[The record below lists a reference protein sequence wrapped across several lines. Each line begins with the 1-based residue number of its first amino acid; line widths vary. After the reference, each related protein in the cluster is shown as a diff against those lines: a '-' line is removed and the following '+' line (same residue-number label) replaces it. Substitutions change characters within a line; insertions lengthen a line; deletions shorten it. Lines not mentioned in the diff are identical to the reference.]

1 MTASSPHVPRP
12 SVRPRAFGG
21 SRAEGGS
28 VFLQGE
34 FRTHFFMKTC
44 IALIASLLLSV
55 FAPAAEWATNFNLPA
70 VNGSVLAI
78 AETPDAFYYGG
89 SFTQVGSVAANNI
102 VRVDKTTG
110 ALTPLGSATQN
121 GTGGLLPT
129 SPADVRAL
137 AVIGTD
143 LYVAGNF
150 NRVSSNTQNAISANL
165 IAKWST
171 ITNTWS
177 PLGSAS
183 QNGTA
188 GGIDAL
194 AVSGTDLYV
203 GGLFSRMWSSTQ
215 NGISANNVAKWDTVT
230 GLWSPLGSAS
240 QNGVQ
245 SGSQVLALAV
255 SGQDL
260 YVGGT
265 FSNVSSST
273 QVAISAKYIAKWD
286 MSGSTWSPL
295 GDATQNGTST
305 IVDTLAISGTDV
317 YAGGSFTT
325 VSSSTQNAISAKGV
339 AKWDSSAQIWVPLGT
354 GTQNGVSGSVDS
366 LAVSG
371 TSLYVGGS
379 FYEVYS
385 ATQSSFAANDIA
397 CWDMVAG
404 TWSALGEGLQL
415 GTGSVEAL
423 AVSGSDLHAGGTF
436 REIGGILNTSGIGKW
451 NITASSWGPAVP
463 VVPGDGII
471 GSGAGTIDAFVDAG
485 SVVYVAGSF
494 TFAGSVAANNI
505 ACWNKATRTWSVLGS
520 AAQNGTNGAV
530 NVMIL
535 IGTDLYVGGSFT
547 TVSSSSQNGVFVGNI
562 AKWDTING
570 VWSPLGSAAQNGT
583 NYIGFVNAF
592 AVLGDDLY
600 VGGSFTTVGSST
612 QSAISAKGVAKWSL
626 SQESW
631 SPLGTGVQ
639 NGLAGTVFG
648 LAVSGS
654 DLYVG
659 GSFSTVSSSTQNGIS
674 ANNVAKWSTE
684 TSEWSPLG
692 SAAQNGT
699 SFTVKSLAANGG
711 SIYVGGNFLTVS
723 SSTQSNISARRVARW
738 DVAGSMWAPLGSAA
752 QNGTGSNVEA
762 LVMKSGD
769 LYVAGGF
776 TTVSSATQNAISA
789 RGVARWNE
797 TSGTWSQLGSATQNG
812 VRGGSATVNAL
823 ALSGTD
829 LYVGGYFDSVSSDT
843 QNAIASVRVGVYGP
857 VSTPDI
863 SVEQPA
869 GNLLTDGTASVSFG
883 GVVMAGDSAP
893 VTFTVKNTGTTDLT
907 LATISKDG
915 AHPGDFTVDTTGML
929 TTLPP
934 GGSTAFTVIFSPAA
948 EGARSAALHIASDV
962 VGSKNPFDIALTG
975 TGTSD
980 DADLSALTL
989 SDGVLAPAFAAG
1001 TTAYTANVTN
1011 ANSSLTV
1018 TPTRAEANATIEVR
1032 VNGGSFSPVTS
1043 GSPSGALALNVGSN
1057 TIDLRVTAQSGNTK
1071 TYTVTVTRDKASQ
1084 TITFANPG
1092 DQLTTATV
1100 NLSATGGGSTSLVT
1114 FAVTSGPG
1122 SISGGNVLTFTGAGS
1137 VTITASQAGD
1147 ANYYPA
1153 TLVARTFT
1161 VTKATALVTLNSLSQ
1176 IYDGTPKVAG
1186 ATTNPSGKTVTFT
1199 YDISSTAPTNAGSYS
1214 VAGTIDDLIYQGTAN
1229 GTLVIAKAAQVINFA
1244 NPGTQFST
1252 ANVNLSA
1259 TGGASGN
1266 PVTFA
1271 VAGGPA
1277 TITNDT
1283 LLSFTGTGSV
1293 TITASQVG
1301 NSNHETAT
1309 PVARTFDVIAP
1320 PEITL
1325 SGNGQP
1331 IDNGD
1336 LTPSADDHTD
1346 FGSVAITGGTLART
1360 FTVANSGTTVLHLTG
1375 TPRVE
1380 ISGPHAGDF
1389 TVTADPLSPVE
1400 PGGGTT
1406 TFTITFDPSAAGV
1419 RSATV
1424 GLANNDPDEDPATFV
1439 IQGDGLPS
1447 DNADLSVL
1455 TLSSGALA
1463 PAFDAATTGYT
1474 ASVST
1479 SITVTPT
1486 AAQANATI
1494 EVRVNGGSYSPVTS
1508 GSPSGTLALNV
1519 GSNTIDIQ
1527 VTAQDTTTIKVYT
1540 VTVTRDKASQTITFA
1555 NPGDQIATATVNLS
1569 ATGGGSGNAV
1579 TFAVSDGP
1587 GSISGGNV
1595 LTFTGAGSVTI
1606 TASQA
1611 GNSEYHDATPVART
1625 FNVSLASQ
1633 TLTFDSPGDRFL
1645 SEILTLAAT
1654 GGGSGSGLVY
1664 EVVSGPG
1671 VITNGN
1677 ELSFTGGGD
1686 VTVRVSQAG
1695 DDLHAAADPVEHT
1708 FAVLLPRP
1716 DVAVGRSPSSLV
1728 GSEVYAPSVQL
1739 ASLVSTK
1746 ARPVTGFLAL
1756 GNRVVLPDGRA
1767 ADAVVLRG
1775 GRGNAFFKVAYLAP
1789 TGNETA
1795 AVLAGTYQ
1803 TPLVDADDAAVP
1815 LRSVVTPN
1823 KKKLTKQKGRTK
1835 VILRKTLV
1843 LPLSA
1848 SSSLD
1853 PAIQDAASIR
1863 VQTK

>member
-1 MTASSPHVPRP
+1 
-12 SVRPRAFGG
+12 
-21 SRAEGGS
+21 
-28 VFLQGE
+28 
-34 FRTHFFMKTC
+34 MKTC

-89 SFTQVGSVAANNI
+89 AFTQVGRVAANNI
-102 VRVDKTTG
+102 VRVDKTT
-110 ALTPLGSATQN
+110 AAITPLGSATQN
-121 GTGGLLPT
+121 GTGGFLPT
-129 SPADVRAL
+129 SPADVRAI

-143 LYVAGNF
+143 LYVAGSF
-150 NRVSSNTQNAISANL
+150 NKVSSSTQNAITANL

-171 ITNTWS
+171 TTNTWS

-183 QNGTA
+183 QNGTF
-188 GGIDAL
+188 GGINAL

-203 GGLFSRMWSSTQ
+203 GGQFSTMYSSTQ
-215 NGISANNVAKWDTVT
+215 NGISAKNVAKWETVT

-240 QNGVQ
+240 QNGVS
-245 SGSQVLALAV
+245 SGSAVNALAV

-273 QVAISAKYIAKWD
+273 QVAISTKYIAKWD
-286 MSGSTWSPL
+286 MSGSKWSPL
-295 GDATQNGTST
+295 GDAAQNGTST
-305 IVDTLAISGTDV
+305 IVDVLVVNGTDV
-317 YAGGSFTT
+317 YAGGSFDT

-339 AKWDSSAQIWVPLGT
+339 AKWDSVAQVWVPLGSE
-354 GTQNGVSGSVDS
+354 TQNGVSSWVRS

-371 TSLYVGGS
+371 TSLYVGGI
-379 FYEVYS
+379 FHQVKS
-385 ATQSSFAANDIA
+385 ATQSSLSANDIA
-397 CWDMVAG
+397 RWDMVAG
-404 TWSALGEGLQL
+404 TWSALGEGTKL
-415 GTGSVEAL
+415 GTGTVKAL
-423 AVSGSDLHAGGTF
+423 AVSGSDLHAGGDF

-451 NITASSWGPAVP
+451 NITANSWGPAVP

-471 GSGAGTIDAFVDAG
+471 GTVGVINTIVDAG

-494 TFAGSVAANNI
+494 TYAGSVAANNI
-505 ACWNKATRTWSVLGS
+505 ACWNKATGTWSELGS
-520 AAQNGTNGAV
+520 AAQNGTNNGVEA
-530 NVMIL
+530 MIL
-535 IGTDLYVGGSFT
+535 IGTDLYVGGAFT
-547 TVSSSSQNGVFVGNI
+547 TVSSSSQNGISVGNI

-570 VWSPLGSAAQNGT
+570 VWSPLGSASQNGT
-583 NYIGFVNAF
+583 NLFGFVNAF
-592 AVLGDDLY
+592 AVIGDDLY

-989 SDGVLAPAFAAG
+989 SDGVLDPAFSAG
-1001 TTAYTANVTN
+1001 TTAYTADVAN
-1011 ANSSLTV
+1011 ATSSITV

-1032 VNGGSFSPVTS
+1032 ANGGNFVSVTS
-1043 GSPSGALALNVGSN
+1043 GSASGSLALNVGTN
-1057 TIDLRVTAQSGNTK
+1057 PIDLRVTAHAGNTQ
-1071 TYTVTVTRDKASQ
+1071 TYTVTVTRDKAAQ

-1092 DQLTTATV
+1092 DQPATATV
-1100 NLSATGGGSTSLVT
+1100 NLSATGGASGNPVN
-1114 FAVTSGPG
+1114 FAVTGGPA
-1122 SISGGNVLTFTGAGS
+1122 SISGGNMLSFTGAGS
-1137 VTITASQAGD
+1137 VTITASQAG
-1147 ANYYPA
+1147 
-1153 TLVARTFT
+1153 
-1161 VTKATALVTLNSLSQ
+1161 S
-1176 IYDGTPKVAG
+1176 
-1186 ATTNPSGKTVTFT
+1186 
-1199 YDISSTAPTNAGSYS
+1199 
-1214 VAGTIDDLIYQGTAN
+1214 
-1229 GTLVIAKAAQVINFA
+1229 
-1244 NPGTQFST
+1244 
-1252 ANVNLSA
+1252 
-1259 TGGASGN
+1259 
-1266 PVTFA
+1266 
-1271 VAGGPA
+1271 
-1277 TITNDT
+1277 
-1283 LLSFTGTGSV
+1283 
-1293 TITASQVG
+1293 
-1301 NSNHETAT
+1301 
-1309 PVARTFDVIAP
+1309 
-1320 PEITL
+1320 
-1325 SGNGQP
+1325 
-1331 IDNGD
+1331 
-1336 LTPSADDHTD
+1336 
-1346 FGSVAITGGTLART
+1346 
-1360 FTVANSGTTVLHLTG
+1360 
-1375 TPRVE
+1375 
-1380 ISGPHAGDF
+1380 
-1389 TVTADPLSPVE
+1389 
-1400 PGGGTT
+1400 
-1406 TFTITFDPSAAGV
+1406 
-1419 RSATV
+1419 
-1424 GLANNDPDEDPATFV
+1424 
-1439 IQGDGLPS
+1439 
-1447 DNADLSVL
+1447 
-1455 TLSSGALA
+1455 
-1463 PAFDAATTGYT
+1463 
-1474 ASVST
+1474 
-1479 SITVTPT
+1479 
-1486 AAQANATI
+1486 
-1494 EVRVNGGSYSPVTS
+1494 
-1508 GSPSGTLALNV
+1508 
-1519 GSNTIDIQ
+1519 
-1527 VTAQDTTTIKVYT
+1527 
-1540 VTVTRDKASQTITFA
+1540 
-1555 NPGDQIATATVNLS
+1555 
-1569 ATGGGSGNAV
+1569 
-1579 TFAVSDGP
+1579 
-1587 GSISGGNV
+1587 
-1595 LTFTGAGSVTI
+1595 
-1606 TASQA
+1606 
-1611 GNSEYHDATPVART
+1611 SEYYDATPVART
-1625 FNVSLASQ
+1625 FTVSLVPQ
-1633 TLTFDSPGDRFL
+1633 TITFDPPGDRFL
-1645 SEILTLAAT
+1645 SEVLNLAAT
-1654 GGGSGSGLVY
+1654 GGGSGNGLTF
-1664 EVVSGPG
+1664 EVLDGPG
-1671 VITNGN
+1671 VIANGN
-1677 ELSFTGGGD
+1677 ELSFTGGGN

-1695 DDLHAAADPVEHT
+1695 NDLHAAADPVEHT
-1708 FAVLLPRP
+1708 FEVLLPRP
-1716 DVAVGRSPSSLV
+1716 DVAVGRSPSSLS
-1728 GSEVYAPSVQL
+1728 GSEVYSPGVQL
-1739 ASLVSTK
+1739 ASLVSSK
-1746 ARPVTGFLAL
+1746 ARPVTGYLAL
-1756 GNRVVLPDGRA
+1756 GNRVVLPDDRA

-1775 GRGNAFFKVAYLAP
+1775 DRGNAFFKVAYLAT
-1789 TGNETA
+1789 TGNVTA
-1795 AVLAGTYQ
+1795 AVLAGTYR
-1803 TPLVDADDAAVP
+1803 TPMIDADDGSVL
-1815 LRSVVTPN
+1815 LRVAVTPN
-1823 KKKLTKQKGRTK
+1823 KKKLTKQKRKTK

-1843 LPLSA
+1843 LPFSA

-1853 PAIQDAASIR
+1853 PAIRDAASIR